1 MGDRLGIPGAVGIFV
16 YFAVGYVGTI
26 AFSQQKI
33 AFEEVLVYSHSSF
46 SFQISVLLQIVTDNL
61 QFCLNVHE
69 TFLKVQHLVVFVE
82 AE

>member
-33 AFEEVLVYSHSSF
+33 AFEEVLVYSPLF
-46 SFQISVLLQIVTDNL
+46 LFISD
-61 QFCLNVHE
+61 LN
-69 TFLKVQHLVVFVE
+69 FV
-82 AE
+82 ANCYR